1 MTKQK
6 ATPRGRLAIVGAG
19 VIGLSCAW
27 RAAEAGWSVE
37 LIDPA
42 PGSGSSWVAGGMLA
56 PVTEAWPGEEE
67 LLELGSESLGR
78 WPEFATALAQAA
90 DAPAGLRT
98 EGTVV
103 VAAAAGD
110 RAELDDLANYLG
122 RLGRDV
128 SVLSAREL
136 RRLEPSIG
144 PDVRGGLS
152 VPGDLAVDNR
162 VLLAALLAAADRAG
176 VRFVEAWATRVA
188 ADGVQLAA
196 GAERTGAEWAGA
208 ERTGAERA
216 GAGWAGAERAGAGW
230 AGAER
235 TGAERTGAGWAAA
248 ERAGAGWAGADRTGA
263 GSGERGGTG
272 RAELAGGRWIEAD
285 AVLIAAG
292 AHSAGL
298 HAGLDG
304 LVRPVKG
311 EILRLRHRVGALPP
325 PSRTVRAVV
334 DGRPVYAV
342 PRDGGGLVIGATQ
355 YETGFDT
362 EPTVG
367 GVRDLLRDAE
377 RVLPGVAEYALVEAA
392 AGLRPGTPD
401 NLPLIG
407 SLAGGPPGSGAVA
420 GGPLVATGH
429 GRNGMLLAPITAA
442 AVLAMLSG
450 EPGPPAVAVADP
462 ARLTR
467 AALGPATPT
476 DPAASADPAALTGPT
491 ARR

>member
-1 MTKQK
+1 MREQRT
-6 ATPRGRLAIVGAG
+6 TPSGRLAIVGAG
-19 VIGLSCAW
+19 VIGLTCAW
-27 RAAEAGWSVE
+27 RAAEAGWTVE
-37 LIDPA
+37 LVDPA

-56 PVTEAWPGEEE
+56 PVTEAWPGEED
-67 LLELGSESLGR
+67 LLELGAESLRR
-78 WPEFATALAQAA
+78 WPAFAAELAEAA
-90 DAPAGLRT
+90 ARPAGLRT

-110 RAELDDLANYLG
+110 RAELDDLAGYLAKLD
-122 RLGRDV
+122 REVDR
-128 SVLSAREL
+128 LSAREL

-162 VLLAALLAAADRAG
+162 VLLAALRAAADRAG
-176 VRFVEAWATRVA
+176 VRFVEARAVRAT
-188 ADGVQLAA
+188 ADGVELASGDLA
-196 GAERTGAEWAGA
+196 GTD
-208 ERTGAERA
+208 RA
-216 GAGWAGAERAGAGW
+216 GR
-230 AGAER
+230 
-235 TGAERTGAGWAAA
+235 
-248 ERAGAGWAGADRTGA
+248 
-263 GSGERGGTG
+263 
-272 RAELAGGRWIEAD
+272 RWVEAD

-311 EILRLRHRVGALPP
+311 EILRLRHRAGALPP

-342 PRDGGGLVIGATQ
+342 PRDNGGLVIGATQ

-407 SLAGGPPGSGAVA
+407 SLSGRRT

-442 AVLAMLSG
+442 AVMALLAG
-450 EPGPPAVAVADP
+450 EPGPPVAAVADP
-462 ARLTR
+462 ARLNP
-467 AALGPATPT
+467 AAPSGPAAP
-476 DPAASADPAALTGPT
+476 ADPAALTGPT